1 MISLNEILEEENMK
15 RLIDLFLK
23 MNFIGFDELKME
35 DREEFVRLLGEKF
48 KGKFD
53 SFHSRLN
60 QIEERLEK
68 LERVLNQ

>member
-1 MISLNEILEEENMK
+1 VISLNEILEEENMK

-23 MNFIGFDELKME
+23 MSFIGFDELKME
-35 DREEFVRLLGEKF
+35 EREEFIRLLGEKF
-48 KGKFD
+48 KGRLD
-53 SFHSRLN
+53 SFHSRLD